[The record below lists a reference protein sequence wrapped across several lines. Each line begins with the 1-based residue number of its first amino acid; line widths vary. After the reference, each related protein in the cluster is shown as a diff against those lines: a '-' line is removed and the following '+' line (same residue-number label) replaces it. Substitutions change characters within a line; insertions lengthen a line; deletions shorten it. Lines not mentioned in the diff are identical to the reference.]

1 MKQDLFTK
9 SNVPEFSVSEL
20 AFSLKK
26 TLEDNYGRVR
36 VRGELSRVT
45 IPSSGH
51 LYTSLKDEN
60 GVIDAVCWRGNVAK
74 LSIKPEEGVEV
85 ICTGRI
91 TTYAP
96 RSSYQLVIESMELA
110 GEGALLK
117 LLEERKKK
125 LAAEGLFSTER
136 KKRLPFLPQK
146 IGVITSPTGAVIR
159 DILHRLNDR
168 FPRHVLLWPVMV
180 QGDGAAK
187 QVADAINGFNK
198 IPENDKN
205 RPDILIVAR
214 GGGSLEDLMPFNDED
229 VVRAVAESKI
239 PVISAVGHE
248 TDTTLIDHAADLR
261 APTPTGA
268 AEMAVPVR
276 LDLITKIQQN
286 ERRLTNSM
294 VRLLSENRHRLA
306 TLEANLGKPER
317 ILDTKSQKT
326 DHLAHKMDILF
337 RELLSLK
344 KNQAFKAG
352 VRLIHPA
359 QHLANTAER
368 LTHTGNAL
376 EAGFKKS
383 LSDRENAVI
392 RKSQKLL
399 PPQQQLQNADHKLKT
414 ASSRLTGAGTLW
426 LERNERK
433 LNEYAQK
440 LELLSFEN
448 VLKRGYTVIF
458 DENGKALTDAQKL
471 EEGKNVRIRFRN
483 KKYADAEIKKTGTES
498 AETTGS

>member
-9 SNVPEFSVSEL
+9 TNVPEFSVSEL
-20 AFSLKK
+20 AYSLKK
-26 TLEDNYGRVR
+26 TLEDNYGRIR

-60 GVIDAVCWRGNVAK
+60 GVIDAVCWRGNVKK

-91 TTYAP
+91 STYAP
-96 RSSYQLVIESMELA
+96 RSSYQLIIESMELA

-125 LAAEGLFSTER
+125 LAAEGLFETEK

-187 QVADAINGFNK
+187 QVADAIRGFNK
-198 IPENDKN
+198 IPTNDPH

-214 GGGSLEDLMPFNDED
+214 GGGSLEDLMPFNEED
-229 VVRAVAESKI
+229 VVRAAAESNI
-239 PVISAVGHE
+239 PIISAVGHE
-248 TDTTLIDHAADLR
+248 TDTTLLDHAADLR

-276 LDLITKIQQN
+276 LNLIAQIQQD
-286 ERRLTNSM
+286 ERRLINTM
-294 VRLLSENRHRLA
+294 VRFLSENRHRLA

-317 ILDTKSQKT
+317 ILDTKAQKT
-326 DHLAHKMDILF
+326 DHLTHKMDILF

-359 QHLANTAER
+359 QHIANITDK
-368 LTHTGNAL
+368 LTHTANAL
-376 EAGFKKS
+376 ESGFTKS
-383 LSDRENAVI
+383 ISDRENTVI
-392 RKSQKLL
+392 KKSQKLL
-399 PPQQQLQNADHKLKT
+399 PPKQQLQQAGHKLNV
-414 ASSRLTGAGTLW
+414 AAERLTKSGALW
-426 LERNERK
+426 LERQERK
-433 LNEYAQK
+433 LDGYAQK

-448 VLKRGYTVIF
+448 VLSRGYTVIF
-458 DENGKALTDAQKL
+458 DEDGKALTDGDKIT
-471 EEGKNVRIRFRN
+471 EGQSVRIRFRQ
-483 KKYADAEIKKTGTES
+483 KKYADAEIIKTGTENN
-498 AETTGS
+498 